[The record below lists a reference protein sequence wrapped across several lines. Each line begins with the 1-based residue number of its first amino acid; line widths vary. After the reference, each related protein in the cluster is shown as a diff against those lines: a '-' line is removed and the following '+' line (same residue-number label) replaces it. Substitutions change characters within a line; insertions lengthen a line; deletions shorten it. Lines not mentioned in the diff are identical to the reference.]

1 MQLLMRKLLILIS
14 AIASLFLAACSGDP
28 VVSRL
33 PFVYRIDIQQGNQL
47 KQEDVEKL
55 YTGMSRNDVIGLL
68 GKPLIEDPFHPERLD
83 YVYRLKPG
91 KGTLKK
97 SRLTLYFKDDAL
109 IQIDSKEF
117 KEY

>member
-1 MQLLMRKLLILIS
+1 MFIRYIPRYCKCIGIVFVMLFTLSACEYLLPEPHK
-14 AIASLFLAACSGDP
+14 
-28 VVSRL
+28 
-33 PFVYRIDIQQGNQL
+33 IDIQQGNQL

-68 GKPLIEDPFHPERLD
+68 GKPLIEDPFHPDRLD

-91 KGTLKK
+91 KGKLKK
-97 SRLTLYFKDDAL
+97 SRLTLYFKDNAL
-109 IQIDSKEF
+109 IRIDSKEF

>member
-1 MQLLMRKLLILIS
+1 MFIRYIPDLFTRIGIVIVLSSTLCACESLLPEPHK
-14 AIASLFLAACSGDP
+14 
-28 VVSRL
+28 
-33 PFVYRIDIQQGNQL
+33 IDIQQGNQL

-68 GKPLIEDPFHPERLD
+68 GKPLVADPFHPERLD
-83 YVYRLKPG
+83 YVYRLNPG

-97 SRLTLYFKDDAL
+97 SRLTLYFKHDAL
-109 IQIDSKEF
+109 IRIDSKEF